1 MEAHWDAM
9 AHPTAARDCIV
20 GKGAPALNPKA
31 AEFAC
36 KNSRTEVRLSAM
48 EHAGKAS
55 RAGLKVIGWT
65 LVGLLALTVLG
76 LLAAFVGTFV
86 AAISGILFG
95 LWVLFSCF
103 CLWFFRDPNPR
114 VPLGPDLIVS
124 PAHGKVD
131 IIDEYVEPE
140 FLGGACRRVSIFLSV
155 FDVHVQKAPASG
167 RVVHLRHKPGQFLNA
182 MNQESALRNENVLV
196 GLESAEKPGER
207 LGIRLIAGVIARR
220 IVPWVA
226 VGDEVSRGE
235 RLSLIQFGSRV
246 ELYFPLSYR
255 VRVAVG
261 DRVSGGETVL
271 VERV

>member
-1 MEAHWDAM
+1 MLQ
-9 AHPTAARDCIV
+9 TIFVC
-20 GKGAPALNPKA
+20 KA
-31 AEFAC
+31 WP
-36 KNSRTEVRLSAM
+36 SAKVSGM
-48 EHAGKAS
+48 KHAGKAS
-55 RAGLKVIGWT
+55 QAGLKVIAWT
-65 LVGLLALTVLG
+65 FAGLVVVTVLG
-76 LLAAFVGTFV
+76 LLAAFVGTFI
-86 AAISGILFG
+86 AAASGVLFG
-95 LWVLFSCF
+95 VWVLLSIF

-131 IIDEYVEPE
+131 IIDEMVESE
-140 FLGGACRRVSIFLSV
+140 FMGGACRRVSIFLSV
-155 FDVHVQKAPASG
+155 FDVHVQNAPAAG
-167 RVVHLRHKPGQFLNA
+167 RIVHLRHTPGQFLNA

-196 GLESAEKPGER
+196 GLESGERSGER

-220 IVPWVA
+220 IVPWVGL
-226 VGDEVSRGE
+226 GDEVSRGE

-261 DRVSGGETVL
+261 NRVCGGETVL